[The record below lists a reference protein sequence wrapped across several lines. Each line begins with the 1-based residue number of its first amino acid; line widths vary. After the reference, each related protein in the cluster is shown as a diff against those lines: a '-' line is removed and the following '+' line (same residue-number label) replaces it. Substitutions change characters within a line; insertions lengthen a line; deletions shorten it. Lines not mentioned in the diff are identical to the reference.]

1 MGKTLFFRL
10 SCAVRSLSR
19 ALVLS
24 VTVSTTAVLSACGAD
39 NNVLSPAF
47 FENVDRQ
54 FAFWAISGTSAAL
67 PAGYQ
72 FTTESL
78 VRPQVLGNGTIN
90 FDVAFDIDA
99 AGKVVVLPVR
109 LVAPLPPGRSPSVG
123 FLRWSAAYEQLE
135 RAPDRG
141 YVADSSVVLGVGE
154 TISVQLTNSGCNFGE
169 PFYAKL
175 TVDEISVPTRR
186 MLVRLLVNRN
196 CGYRSLTAG
205 VPKD

>member
-1 MGKTLFFRL
+1 MGKTLYLRPFG
-10 SCAVRSLSR
+10 AVRSLSR
-19 ALVLS
+19 ALVLC
-24 VTVSTTAVLSACGAD
+24 VTVLTTAVVSACGAD
-39 NNVLSPAF
+39 NNLLSPAF
-47 FENVDRQ
+47 FENFDRQ
-54 FAFWAISGTSAAL
+54 FEFWAISGTSAAL

-90 FDVAFDIDA
+90 FDVAFDLNA

-123 FLRWSAAYEQLE
+123 FLRWSAAYEQLQ

-141 YVADSSVVLGVGE
+141 YVADTTAVLGVGE

-175 TVDEISVPTRR
+175 TVDQIDVPARR
-186 MLVRLLVNRN
+186 MLVRVLVNRN

>member
-1 MGKTLFFRL
+1 M
-10 SCAVRSLSR
+10 SR
-19 ALVLS
+19 AFVLF
-24 VTVSTTAVLSACGAD
+24 VTVTSAATLSACGAD
-39 NNVLSPAF
+39 NSLLSPAF

-54 FAFWAISGTSAAL
+54 FEFWAISGTSAAL

-90 FDVAFDIDA
+90 FDVAFDLNA

-109 LVAPLPPGRSPSVG
+109 LVTPLPPGRAPSLG
-123 FLRWSAAYEQLE
+123 FLRWAAAYEQLQ

-141 YVADSSVVLGVGE
+141 YTVDSAVVLGVGE
-154 TISVQLTNSGCNFGE
+154 TISVQLPNSGCNFGE

-175 TVDEISVPTRR
+175 TVDQINVAERR

-205 VPKD
+205 VPTD